1 MRRFLA
7 VLLSLAMGA
16 GLWANPKEWHDN
28 KFSMFIHFGL
38 YSELGGVWQGRQITY
53 GYSEQIQSH
62 AGIYSDLYEEV
73 ADRFNPTRFNADEI
87 VALAKEAGM
96 RSIVITP
103 KGSFYWE
110 SE

>member
-53 GYSEQIQSH
+53 GYSE
-62 AGIYSDLYEEV
+62 
-73 ADRFNPTRFNADEI
+73 
-87 VALAKEAGM
+87 
-96 RSIVITP
+96 
-103 KGSFYWE
+103 
-110 SE
+110 